1 MQRYGLRV
9 KLLVLWI
16 VFAGLLVAVTNAI
29 GFRTALDAQFQQ
41 LRQTLMA
48 IAITGALQIDGDLH
62 ATIPPQPSS
71 TQLPAYQQLVTHL
84 RAIRNANPTIRY
96 VYTMVPSDTPGQW
109 HYVGDAEEDK
119 TSLPGDVCDVKRYPA
134 MAAGLQG
141 PSADPLITV
150 DEWGPL
156 LSGYAPIRA
165 LDGRAVGILGIDMS
179 GRMVARTQDALRRWR
194 LVVLGLLLAMAGL
207 LGVVIAHWISR
218 PIQALVRGTQRI
230 GQGDFAYRVP
240 VHSQDEVGVLAQG
253 FNRMAELLSASLTR
267 LQEHALSTIQ
277 SLSLAIEAKDR
288 YTRGHS
294 ARVQHYAVKIAVQMD
309 LPAAQVDL
317 IRRYS
322 PLHDVGKIGVRE
334 EILLKPGR
342 LTPEEFDAIKRHPD
356 VGHKI
361 LAPLNIPQEALD
373 IVRHHHERL
382 DGSGYPAGLKGQV
395 VPLLVAIVS
404 VADAFDA
411 MTGYRP
417 YRQTPMAFED
427 ALAELRR
434 CAGTQ
439 FRADVVE
446 VLAEVLQQEGKIKT
460 GSDPVS

>member
-1 MQRYGLRV
+1 MRRYGLRV

-16 VFAGLLVAVTNAI
+16 LFAGLLVAVTNTI

-41 LRQTLMA
+41 LRQTLTA
-48 IAITGALQIDGDLH
+48 IAATGALQIDGDLH

-96 VYTMVPSDTPGQW
+96 VYTMVPSETPGQW

-141 PSADPLITV
+141 PSADPLITM

-156 LSGYAPIRA
+156 LSGYAPIRT
-165 LDGRAVGILGIDMS
+165 LDGRAAGVLGIDMS
-179 GRMVARTQDALRRWR
+179 GHTVVRTQEAVRRWR
-194 LVVLGLLLAMAGL
+194 LAVLGLSLVMVGV
-207 LGVVIAHWISR
+207 LGFVVAHWISR
-218 PIQALVRGTQRI
+218 PIQALVRATQRI

-240 VHSQDEVGVLAQG
+240 VRSQDEVGVLAQG
-253 FNRMAELLSASLTR
+253 FNRMAELLSASLTQ
-267 LQEHALSTIQ
+267 LQEHVLSTIQ
-277 SLSLAIEAKDR
+277 SLSMAIEAKDR

-294 ARVQHYAVKIAVQMD
+294 ARVQHYAVKIAVRLS
-309 LPAAQVDL
+309 LPAQQIDL
-317 IRRYS
+317 IQKFS
-322 PLHDVGKIGVRE
+322 LLHDVGKIGIRE
-334 EILLKPGR
+334 EILLKPGK
-342 LTPEEFDAIKRHPD
+342 LTPEEFDAIKRHPE

-361 LAPLNIPQEALD
+361 LAPLKLPQEALD
-373 IVRHHHERL
+373 IVRYHHERL
-382 DGSGYPAGLKGQV
+382 DGRGYPAGLKEQDIPLV
-395 VPLLVAIVS
+395 VAVVS
-404 VADAFDA
+404 AADAFDA
-411 MTGYRP
+411 MTGHRP
-417 YRQTPMAFED
+417 YRQTPLAFGE
-427 ALAELRR
+427 ALAELQR

-446 VLAEVLQQEGKIKT
+446 ALAEVLRQEGKVKT